1 MSAETDAF
9 LRGRTALVTGAMG
22 GIGSGIA
29 IALAEAGMRIIL
41 QDRQPT
47 ERDGAIVERGLAAGA
62 TSVEVEHF
70 DLADAVESARGFA
83 SLASRRQVDVVVNAA
98 GIQRTAPIGSM
109 TRATWD
115 DIIAVNLSAAFDS
128 MTAFLPGMKERGFGR
143 IINISS
149 VHGLVA
155 SKEKA
160 AYVSAKHGLIG
171 LTRVA
176 ALECAT
182 SGSAATGGVTA
193 NAICPGWVQT
203 TLIEDQIQSLAT
215 RAGVD
220 REGGVRALLQEKE
233 PSLRM
238 SDPAEIGSLALFLC
252 QRQAHNI
259 TGSSITVD
267 GGWTAV

>member
-1 MSAETDAF
+1 MSANPDAF
-9 LRGRTALVTGAMG
+9 LGGRTALITGASG
-22 GIGSGIA
+22 GIGSA
-29 IALAEAGMRIIL
+29 IALAMAEAGIHLIL

-47 ERDGAIVERGLAAGA
+47 ERDAAIVEQALSAGA
-62 TSVEVEHF
+62 PSVEVEYF
-70 DLADAVESARGFA
+70 DLADGHESARGFA
-83 SLASRRQVDVVVNAA
+83 SLASRRQVHVVVNAA
-98 GIQRTAPIGSM
+98 GIQRTAPIGAM
-109 TRATWD
+109 TRQTWD
-115 DIIAVNLSAAFDS
+115 EIIAVNLSAAFDS
-128 MTAFLPGMKERGFGR
+128 MSAFMPGMKERGFGR

-155 SKEKA
+155 SREKA
-160 AYVSAKHGLIG
+160 AYVSSKHGLIG

-203 TLIEDQIQSLAT
+203 PLIEDQIQSLAAS
-215 RAGVD
+215 AGTD
-220 REGGVRALLQEKE
+220 REAGVRALLQEKE
-233 PSLRM
+233 PTLRM
-238 SDPAEIGSLALFLC
+238 SDPAEIGTLALFLC

>member
-1 MSAETDAF
+1 MSAESEAF
-9 LRGRTALVTGAMG
+9 LRGRTALITGASG

-29 IALAEAGMRIIL
+29 LAMAEAGMHLIL

-47 ERDGAIVERGLAAGA
+47 ERDAAIAEQAVSAGA
-62 TSVEVEHF
+62 SSVDFEYF
-70 DLADAVESARGFA
+70 DLAVGQESARGFT
-83 SLASRRQVDVVVNAA
+83 SIASRREVDVVVNAA
-98 GIQRTAPIGSM
+98 GIQRTASIGAM
-109 TRATWD
+109 TRQVWD
-115 DIIAVNLSAAFDS
+115 DIIAVNLSSAFDS
-128 MTAFLPGMKERGFGR
+128 MSAFLPGMKERGFGR
-143 IINISS
+143 VINISS

-203 TLIEDQIQSLAT
+203 PLIEDQIQSLAA
-215 RAGVD
+215 RAGGD
-220 REGGVRALLQEKE
+220 RAAGVRALLQEKE

-267 GGWTAV
+267 GGWTSV

>member
-1 MSAETDAF
+1 MSTESDAF
-9 LRGRTALVTGAMG
+9 LRGRTALVTGAFG

-29 IALAEAGMRIIL
+29 LALADAGMHLIL

-47 ERDGAIVERGLAAGA
+47 ERVTAIAGQAVSAGA
-62 TSVEVEHF
+62 SSVEVEFF
-70 DLADAVESARGFA
+70 DLADGQESAAGFT
-83 SLASRRQVDVVVNAA
+83 SLALRRQVDVVVNAA
-98 GIQRTAPIGSM
+98 GIQRTAQIGAMS
-109 TRATWD
+109 REVWD
-115 DIIAVNLSAAFDS
+115 EIIAVNLSAAFDS
-128 MTAFLPGMKERGFGR
+128 MSAFLPGMRERGFGR
-143 IINISS
+143 VINISS

-176 ALECAT
+176 ALESAT

-203 TLIEDQIQSLAT
+203 PLIEDQIQSLAA
-215 RAGVD
+215 RAGGD
-220 REGGVRALLQEKE
+220 REAGVRALLHEKE

-238 SDPAEIGSLALFLC
+238 SDPTEIGSLALFLC